1 MKGEMG
7 GKNGTMNF
15 NVEIERELR
24 IKTRTSSK
32 WGRGFIEISQVNERE
47 VWGGVLHSEIV
58 TPEAGV
64 SDLSREE
71 YSRIL
76 RRRRLCKNFP
86 STRECSFLSGN
97 SGSSLFRY
105 GNNRFKALDGIEFE
119 MDV

>member
-86 STRECSFLSGN
+86 STNAVFSRATPASPFFVMEIIVSKRSMG
-97 SGSSLFRY
+97 
-105 GNNRFKALDGIEFE
+105 
-119 MDV
+119 